1 MMSFFFFFWH
11 FVYFRKNVPVELA
24 LSLCFPQI
32 ASTSSVESMP
42 GADGSGAFGGVSNS
56 KLILVVEQAGLC
68 SFCSRKE
75 SEVLQYLS
83 LCSTACC
90 CSSAVLNF
98 LSGLEPQLLA
108 GFASPVSVNPP
119 SPGMCGTN
127 GEPRSRE
134 ADCYLCRVLVC
145 FSISDKELYWRLVW
159 RRAKGDK
166 NTWLVSIVLLCNSE
180 FILQNQIV
188 VWFFCVSAS
197 REKELVL
204 SYVSGLPVICCC
216 RGKIYCEKKF
226 SFCSYNICDC
236 CWVKPALP
244 QKRIY
249 ILNKVFFFF
258 FLIYHLRITDFQE
271 MS

>member
-83 LCSTACC
+83 LCSTVCC

-98 LSGLEPQLLA
+98 LSGLESQLLA

-145 FSISDKELYWRLVW
+145 FS
-159 RRAKGDK
+159 
-166 NTWLVSIVLLCNSE
+166 VLIRSCTEGLCGGE
-180 FILQNQIV
+180 Q
-188 VWFFCVSAS
+188 
-197 REKELVL
+197 RETRIPDWLVL
-204 SYVSGLPVICCC
+204 SYYVTQNLYSRTKL
-216 RGKIYCEKKF
+216 
-226 SFCSYNICDC
+226 
-236 CWVKPALP
+236 
-244 QKRIY
+244 
-249 ILNKVFFFF
+249 
-258 FLIYHLRITDFQE
+258 
-271 MS
+271 